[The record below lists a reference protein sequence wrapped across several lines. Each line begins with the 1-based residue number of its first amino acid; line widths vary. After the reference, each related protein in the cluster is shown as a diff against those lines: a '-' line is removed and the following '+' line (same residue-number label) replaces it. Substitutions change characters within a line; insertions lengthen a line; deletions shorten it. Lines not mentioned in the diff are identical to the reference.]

1 MDQIVLVAEPNR
13 WETPELAA
21 EVRSILDAIDAPPA
35 DDRVIFEFQ
44 KTLYRGRMFGVDVA
58 ARSSWRAGVS
68 WNLQVR
74 MHSPNRSCRLFCPRH
89 AQRNLQIAVSSS

>member
-44 KTLYRGRMFGVDVA
+44 KTL
-58 ARSSWRAGVS
+58 
-68 WNLQVR
+68 
-74 MHSPNRSCRLFCPRH
+74 
-89 AQRNLQIAVSSS
+89 